1 MNDMAPRTSEPDI
14 AAERRPQRV
23 RHELR
28 FRLLEVRHV
37 ERLTSHMVRVTLGG
51 SDLEGFHSPGFDDHV
66 KVFFPAPGEAAP
78 PLPVL
83 GEKGIVFPEDRPRP
97 AMRDFTP
104 RRHDPAAGVLELDF
118 ALHDSGPASDWARQA
133 APGQKLVIG
142 GPRGSFIL
150 PTNFDWHL
158 LIGDET
164 ALPAIARRL
173 EELPAGARA
182 IVLAEVGNEA
192 GQIAFETQAD
202 ASIHWAHR
210 GGPDP
215 QADPLVDP
223 LVDAL
228 KAISLPE
235 GDFHGWIACESSS
248 AKRLRQ
254 ILIEA
259 HGANPKWIRASGY
272 WRRGAEG
279 VHDSFDEKD
288 KA

>member
-1 MNDMAPRTSEPDI
+1 MSDTFPNASKPDL
-14 AAERRPQRV
+14 ATERRPQRV

-28 FRLLEVRHV
+28 FRLIEVQHV
-37 ERLTSHMVRVTLGG
+37 ERLTAQMVRVTLGG
-51 SDLEGFHSPGFDDHV
+51 SELEGFHSPGFDDHV
-66 KVFFPAPGEAAP
+66 KVFFPAPGQAAP

-83 GEKGIVFPEDRPRP
+83 GENGLSFPEDQPRP

-104 RRHDPAAGVLELDF
+104 RRYDPVAGVLELDF

-133 APGQKLVIG
+133 TQGQKLVIG

-150 PTNFDWHL
+150 PVNFDWHL

-173 EELPAGARA
+173 AELPANARA
-182 IVLAEVGNEA
+182 IVLAEIEDEA
-192 GQIAFETQAD
+192 GRIVLETQTD
-202 ASIHWAHR
+202 AAIHWAHR
-210 GGPDP
+210 SESNPET
-215 QADPLVDP
+215 DPLIA
-223 LVDAL
+223 AL
-228 KAISLPE
+228 KTISLPN
-235 GDFHGWIACESSS
+235 GDFHSWIACESSS

-254 ILIEA
+254 MLVEDY
-259 HGANPKWIRASGY
+259 GANPKWIRASGY
-272 WRRGAEG
+272 WRRGAAG